1 MNPEHTQIE
10 DPFAPEIVDDARR
23 RARQAWAV
31 AGISIVLAVLAM
43 TAVIIML
50 PLKEAFP
57 YVIEVDKA
65 TGEVNATTVLTG
77 FVDLDVTDAMRYA
90 DLTRYVVAR
99 ETYDQ
104 HDLDRRGRHVRLTS
118 TRDVW
123 NEWDAYYRGPDS
135 PYRRFGDDRVE
146 VEIISVT
153 FANPQTALVRYA
165 ATRVSGSVR
174 QTKHYVAIVGYTY
187 TNQPLKLKD
196 RQVNPL
202 GFVVTSYRTDQE
214 TL

>member
-1 MNPEHTQIE
+1 MSKDTHIE
-10 DPFAPEIVDDARR
+10 DPFAPEIVDDSRR
-23 RARQAWAV
+23 RARQAWSIAAV
-31 AGISIVLAVLAM
+31 SVVVAVLSL
-43 TAVIIML
+43 TAVIILL
-50 PLKEAFP
+50 PLKEAYP

-65 TGEVNATTVLTG
+65 TGEVNARTVLTG
-77 FVDLDVTDAMRYA
+77 FVDIEITDAMRYA

-104 HDLDRRGRHVRLTS
+104 HDLEERGRHVRLTS

-123 NEWDAYYRGPDS
+123 NAWDDYYRGPNS

-146 VEIISVT
+146 IEIASVT
-153 FANPQTALVRYA
+153 FANPKTALVRYA
-165 ATRVSGSVR
+165 ATRHSGSAL

-187 TNQPLKLKD
+187 TNRPLKLKD